1 MILICFFLF
10 WQGIQTVPA
19 SLLELPLS
27 LLNVLLLCEP
37 NSIFHL
43 RKAACG
49 FFTHARDSRL
59 NSSKHVTAVSRTANS
74 LLIDL
79 LQLEMLW
86 GSAVELLTLLS
97 LVACSAQPGSLQLN
111 LEPSA
116 VQYALGHTHFQIR
129 VAACRLLGYLDPYR
143 PPLSLS
149 PDIFQGVADCLL
161 DLCLAVRQ
169 MSLKAVGNWLGHLSL
184 CARFNIVRST
194 LKYTDDKR
202 TGKRNTKKTVKE
214 MRIESTECVTVEQ
227 INDDEQCSWT
237 ETKNTAAEIIFPSIA
252 PDTCI

>member
-1 MILICFFLF
+1 
-10 WQGIQTVPA
+10 
-19 SLLELPLS
+19 
-27 LLNVLLLCEP
+27 
-37 NSIFHL
+37 
-43 RKAACG
+43 
-49 FFTHARDSRL
+49 
-59 NSSKHVTAVSRTANS
+59 
-74 LLIDL
+74 
-79 LQLEMLW
+79 MLW